1 MENKNTEI
9 AAVNAASQSIA
20 LHSEADQN
28 LAQFLADSE
37 NLDSLEEQ
45 IILTSQGIS
54 LDKVGE
60 FFNGIFWGFSTMTV
74 KDAVTEEI
82 KEIPSVQFLINKQI
96 RMNSGVAL
104 VNQLRQI
111 NPSKGTK
118 LRVTFTEKDGNTK
131 LYSVSLL
138 G

>member
-28 LAQFLADSE
+28 LAQFLEDSDK
-37 NLDSLEEQ
+37 LDLLHEQ

-60 FFNGIFWGFSTMTV
+60 FFRGIFWGFSTMTV
-74 KDAVTEEI
+74 KDAVTNEI
-82 KEIPSVQFLINKQI
+82 KEIPAVQFLINKQI
-96 RMNSGVAL
+96 RINGGAAL
-104 VNQLRQI
+104 VSELKKI
-111 NPSKGTK
+111 NPSRGTK
-118 LRVTFTEKDGNTK
+118 LSVTFAKKEGNLK
-131 LYSVSLL
+131 IYSVSLL